1 MTSGR
6 KWDGYGEREKN
17 ENDRRAREGARRMKI
32 KEEIMNCTFHRL
44 LQSA

>member
-1 MTSGR
+1 VAGNEMVMAR
-6 KWDGYGEREKN
+6 ERNK
-17 ENDRRAREGARRMKI
+17 NDRRAREGARRMEI

>member
-1 MTSGR
+1 VAGNGMIMAR
-6 KWDGYGEREKN
+6 ERN
-17 ENDRRAREGARRMKI
+17 ENDRCAREGARRMKI